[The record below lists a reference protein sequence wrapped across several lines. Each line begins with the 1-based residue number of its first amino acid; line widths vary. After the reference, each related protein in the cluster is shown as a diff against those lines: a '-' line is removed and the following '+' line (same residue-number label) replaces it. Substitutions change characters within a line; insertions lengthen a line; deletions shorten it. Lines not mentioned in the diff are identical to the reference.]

1 MLLWQFSPSKDAW
14 WWQGK
19 KILELIFRSIQ
30 KTCAETGNFP
40 CPQCHQLSSLS
51 SSSGSTHFLFLSPPW
66 LDSVNLVSTLLEWGD
81 HLKVAKGTF
90 KSFLLVVLL
99 SGRLVFILMDMS
111 SIFTLSVLLALWL
124 WYLPR
129 TLKSS
134 SNVCIRHPNNCHVS
148 LHRTLRLK
156 SRPTSKLSRSRSR
169 RDRRLTVLVAAMV
182 YILTGYFSECSQCLL
197 YKSFQLFSY
206 MMCWLPYA
214 VTSIAETAGFTPTS
228 QV

>member
-1 MLLWQFSPSKDAW
+1 MTIKSKKW
-14 WWQGK
+14 
-19 KILELIFRSIQ
+19 
-30 KTCAETGNFP
+30 
-40 CPQCHQLSSLS
+40 
-51 SSSGSTHFLFLSPPW
+51 
-66 LDSVNLVSTLLEWGD
+66 
-81 HLKVAKGTF
+81 TF
-90 KSFLLVVLL
+90 KPFSLVVLL
-99 SGRLVFILMDMS
+99 FGVLVFILLDMP

-124 WYLPR
+124 WSQPR

-134 SNVCIRHPNNCHVS
+134 SIFCIHHPNNGHVS

-182 YILTGYFSECSQCLL
+182 NIFILTGYFSECCQCIL
-197 YKSFQLFSY
+197 YKSIQLFSY

-214 VTSIAETAGFTPTS
+214 VSSIAETAGFTPTS